1 MQEIVRDDD
10 ERLRSL
16 KAELGDKAH
25 DVVVKALV
33 EMNEYNPSG
42 RYPIPE
48 LWNLKDDR
56 KASIGEIAA
65 YLVKQW
71 KTHKKKTTYY

>member
-1 MQEIVRDDD
+1 MMT
-10 ERLRSL
+10 RLRSL